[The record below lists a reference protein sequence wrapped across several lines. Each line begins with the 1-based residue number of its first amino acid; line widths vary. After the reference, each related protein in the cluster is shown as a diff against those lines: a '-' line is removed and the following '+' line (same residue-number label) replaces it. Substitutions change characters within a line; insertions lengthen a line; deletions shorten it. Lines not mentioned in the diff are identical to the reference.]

1 MDDIPFDTLAATVV
15 DIAGQPIA
23 KRMRA
28 MFYLR
33 TIGTPEAVKVLCQA
47 LEDKTGSCLY
57 RHELAYVL
65 GQMRDATAVPALTAV
80 LEDVAD
86 DVIVRHEVRE
96 VGRQNVDKA
105 GMTHAC
111 VRLPVTHTHT
121 LHLLRLCTPHLQ
133 CAEALGAIAHEDSFP
148 VLEKFAADPAPE
160 VSETC
165 TIAVRRWKWANS
177 KVRATMHALAWPHTP
192 HCTRTASHTRRM
204 MKAKTKLRLP
214 TTHTRV

>member
-33 TIGTPEAVKVLCQA
+33 TIGTPEAVRVLCQA
-47 LEDKTGSCLY
+47 LEDKAGSCLY

-86 DVIVRHEVRE
+86 DVIVRHEVRASRPCTRK
-96 VGRQNVDKA
+96 GRRA
-105 GMTHAC
+105 RSRYTCSSRAYATHSVQKRWAPLLTKTASLC
-111 VRLPVTHTHT
+111 WRNLLLTQPQKCRRPA
-121 LHLLRLCTPHLQ
+121 LLRCVAGSGQTARSVSPPMRGPFHL
-133 CAEALGAIAHEDSFP
+133 P
-148 VLEKFAADPAPE
+148 
-160 VSETC
+160 
-165 TIAVRRWKWANS
+165 
-177 KVRATMHALAWPHTP
+177 
-192 HCTRTASHTRRM
+192 
-204 MKAKTKLRLP
+204 
-214 TTHTRV
+214 